1 MNSEN
6 RIDLSEYQN
15 RVLADDDKPLFDEA
29 VESARVGALRGAYI
43 LLWLS
48 CLESLKRKFKEAT
61 LRNNTA
67 QKIVGEFE
75 EREKKT
81 PEYR

>member
-1 MNSEN
+1 MNNEN
-6 RIDLSEYQN
+6 ETDLSEYKD
-15 RVLADDDKPLFDEA
+15 RVLDDDDKPLFHEA

-48 CLESLKRKFKEAT
+48 CLESLKRKFQEAAT
-61 LRNNTA
+61 RDHAAT
-67 QKIVGEFE
+67 KIVGKFK

-81 PEYR
+81 SEYR